1 METRF
6 EKAIDSHIKPFKN
19 NIIMILPSPPET
31 PSENTAKSLS
41 LLLVSDNLSLK
52 NQWVRE
58 LPSTRWAAN

>member
-41 LLLVSDNLSLK
+41 LLLVS
-52 NQWVRE
+52 E
-58 LPSTRWAAN
+58 LTYP